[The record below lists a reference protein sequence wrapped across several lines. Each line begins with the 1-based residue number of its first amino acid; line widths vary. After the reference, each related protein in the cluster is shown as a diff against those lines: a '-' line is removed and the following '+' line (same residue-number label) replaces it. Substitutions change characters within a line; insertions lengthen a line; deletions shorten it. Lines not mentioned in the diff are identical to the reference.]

1 LRLRKEY
8 VLMVLAAFVWGSGH
22 PIGKII
28 LRELTAQQLSFLS
41 STLGATAL
49 IAWLTMTRSVG
60 KLSEIRGRVLA
71 LTLLSGAIMFFLY
84 PNLSFSALRLIP
96 ASANAILVASSTIF
110 VAILAAA
117 LLKEKLSARAY
128 LGVIVSFIGVAFVV
142 ISTESGMNFVGL
154 PALGPAIAILGAIA
168 SACYAIV
175 GRKLRGH
182 DALSV
187 TAVAALFGS
196 ILQGGLLLGT
206 SGINQILH
214 ASTTVYVLV
223 AYWGIFSGL
232 GYVVYYYCLG
242 RIEATKVSS
251 FVYLSPLFATVL
263 SVVILNEQLT
273 TIFLGGLAF
282 TLGGIW
288 LTQMSRTR

>member
-1 LRLRKEY
+1 
-8 VLMVLAAFVWGSGH
+8 MILAAFVWGSGH
-22 PIGKII
+22 PIGKLI

-41 STLGATAL
+41 STLGASAL
-49 IAWLTMTRSVG
+49 TVWLILTGRVG
-60 KLSEIRGRVLA
+60 KLSEIRGRAIA
-71 LTLLSGAIMFFLY
+71 LTLVSGAIMFFLY

-117 LLKEKLSARAY
+117 LLKEKLSAQAY
-128 LGVIVSFIGVAFVV
+128 LGVMVSFAGVALVV
-142 ISTESGMNFVGL
+142 VSTESSGVSLAGFR
-154 PALGPAIAILGAIA
+154 ALGSAIAIMGAMA

-175 GRKLRGH
+175 GRKLRGY

-187 TAVAALFGS
+187 TALGALFGS
-196 ILQGGLLLGT
+196 LLQGGLLFAT
-206 SGINQILH
+206 SGFNQILE
-214 ASTTVYVLV
+214 ASTAVYLLV

-251 FVYLSPLFATVL
+251 FIYLSPLFATVL
-263 SVVILNEQLT
+263 SVVILNEALT
-273 TIFLGGLAF
+273 PIFLGGLAF

>member
-1 LRLRKEY
+1 MLRKEY
-8 VLMVLAAFVWGSGH
+8 VLMILAAFVWGSGH

-41 STLGATAL
+41 SSLGAAAL
-49 IAWLTMTRSVG
+49 MVWLMLTGNFGRF
-60 KLSEIRGRVLA
+60 SEIRGRVLA

-128 LGVIVSFIGVAFVV
+128 LGVMVSFVGVALVV
-142 ISTESGMNFVGL
+142 VSTESGANLAGFPTVG
-154 PALGPAIAILGAIA
+154 AAIAILGAIA

-175 GRKLRGH
+175 GRKLRGQ

-187 TAVAALFGS
+187 TAVGALFGS
-196 ILQGGLLLGT
+196 LLQGGMLIGT
-206 SGINQILH
+206 SGISQVLH
-214 ASTTVYVLV
+214 ASVTVYLLV

-242 RIEATKVSS
+242 RLEATKVSS

-273 TIFLGGLAF
+273 TTFVGGLAF

-288 LTQMSRTR
+288 LTQISRTR

>member
-1 LRLRKEY
+1 
-8 VLMVLAAFVWGSGH
+8 MILAAFVWGSGH
-22 PIGKII
+22 PIGKLI

-41 STLGATAL
+41 STLGASAL
-49 IAWLTMTRSVG
+49 TIWLILTGRVG
-60 KLSEIRGRVLA
+60 KLSEIRGRAIA
-71 LTLLSGAIMFFLY
+71 LTLVSGAIMFFLY

-117 LLKEKLSARAY
+117 LLKEKLSAQAY
-128 LGVIVSFIGVAFVV
+128 LGVMVSFAGVALVV
-142 ISTESGMNFVGL
+142 VSTESGGVSLAGFR
-154 PALGPAIAILGAIA
+154 ALGSAIAIMGAVA

-175 GRKLRGH
+175 GRKLRGY

-187 TAVAALFGS
+187 TTLGALFGS
-196 ILQGGLLLGT
+196 LLQGGLLIAT
-206 SGINQILH
+206 SGFNQILE
-214 ASTTVYVLV
+214 ASTAVYLLV

-251 FVYLSPLFATVL
+251 FIYLSPLFATVL
-263 SVVILNEQLT
+263 SVVILNEALT
-273 TIFLGGLAF
+273 PIFLGGLAF

>member
-1 LRLRKEY
+1 
-8 VLMVLAAFVWGSGH
+8 MVLAAFVWGSGH

-41 STLGATAL
+41 SSLGAAAL
-49 IAWLTMTRSVG
+49 IVWLILTRRVG
-60 KLSEIRGRVLA
+60 RLSEIRGRVLA
-71 LTLLSGAIMFFLY
+71 LTLLSGAITFFLY

-110 VAILAAA
+110 VAVLAAA
-117 LLKEKLSARAY
+117 LLKEKLSPRAY
-128 LGVIVSFIGVAFVV
+128 LGVTVSFVGVALVV
-142 ISTESGMNFVGL
+142 VSTESGMNLAGFQ
-154 PALGPAIAILGAIA
+154 ALGSVIAILGAIA

-175 GRKLRGH
+175 GRGLRGH

-187 TAVAALFGS
+187 TAVGAMFGS
-196 ILQGGLLLGT
+196 VLQGGLLLGT
-206 SGINQILH
+206 SGINQMLQ
-214 ASTTVYVLV
+214 ASTTVYLLV

-263 SVVILNEQLT
+263 SVAILNEQLT
-273 TIFLGGLAF
+273 STFLGGLAF

>member
-1 LRLRKEY
+1 
-8 VLMVLAAFVWGSGH
+8 MILAAFVWGSGH
-22 PIGKII
+22 PIGKLI

-41 STLGATAL
+41 STLGASAL
-49 IAWLTMTRSVG
+49 TIWLILTGRVG
-60 KLSEIRGRVLA
+60 KLSEIRGRAIA
-71 LTLLSGAIMFFLY
+71 LTLVSGAIMFFLY

-117 LLKEKLSARAY
+117 LLKEKLSAQAY
-128 LGVIVSFIGVAFVV
+128 LGVMVSFAGVALVV
-142 ISTESGMNFVGL
+142 VSTESSGVSLAGFR
-154 PALGPAIAILGAIA
+154 ALGSAIAIMGAMA

-175 GRKLRGH
+175 GRKLRGY

-187 TAVAALFGS
+187 TTLGALFGS
-196 ILQGGLLLGT
+196 LLQGGLLIAT
-206 SGINQILH
+206 SGFNQILE
-214 ASTTVYVLV
+214 ASTAVYLLV

-251 FVYLSPLFATVL
+251 FIYLSPLFATVL
-263 SVVILNEQLT
+263 SVVILNEALT
-273 TIFLGGLAF
+273 PIFLGGLAF

>member
-1 LRLRKEY
+1 
-8 VLMVLAAFVWGSGH
+8 MVLAAFVWGSGH

-41 STLGATAL
+41 SSLGAAAL
-49 IAWLTMTRSVG
+49 IVWLILTRRVG
-60 KLSEIRGRVLA
+60 RLSEIRGRVLA

-110 VAILAAA
+110 VAVLAAA
-117 LLKEKLSARAY
+117 LLKEKLSPRAY
-128 LGVIVSFIGVAFVV
+128 LGVTVSFVGVALVV
-142 ISTESGMNFVGL
+142 VSTESGMNLAGFQ
-154 PALGPAIAILGAIA
+154 ALGSVIAILGAIA

-175 GRKLRGH
+175 GRGLRGH

-187 TAVAALFGS
+187 TAVGAMFGS
-196 ILQGGLLLGT
+196 VLQGGLLLGT
-206 SGINQILH
+206 SGINQMLQ
-214 ASTTVYVLV
+214 ASTTVYLLV

-263 SVVILNEQLT
+263 SVAILNEQLT
-273 TIFLGGLAF
+273 STFLGGLAF

>member
-1 LRLRKEY
+1 MLRKEY
-8 VLMVLAAFVWGSGH
+8 VLMILAAFVWGSGH

-41 STLGATAL
+41 SSLGAAAL
-49 IAWLTMTRSVG
+49 MVWLMLTGNFGRF
-60 KLSEIRGRVLA
+60 SEIRGRVLA

-128 LGVIVSFIGVAFVV
+128 LGVMVSFVGVALVV
-142 ISTESGMNFVGL
+142 VSTESGANLAGFPTVG
-154 PALGPAIAILGAIA
+154 AAIAILGAIA

-175 GRKLRGH
+175 GRKLRGQ

-187 TAVAALFGS
+187 TAIGALFGS
-196 ILQGGLLLGT
+196 LLQGGMLIGT
-206 SGINQILH
+206 SGISQVLH
-214 ASTTVYVLV
+214 ASVTVYLLV

-242 RIEATKVSS
+242 RLEATKVSS

-273 TIFLGGLAF
+273 TTFVGGLAF

-288 LTQMSRTR
+288 LTQISRTR